1 MKRLIAK
8 SLSNISMLCKPKNNI
23 GLRVLNYHSVGS
35 NALQDKKGYFSISSK
50 LFREQIK
57 FLSTNY
63 YENLISLENIKIPNN
78 KLSIGITFDDGY
90 LDNLKVAAPIL
101 LKYSIPITLFVSTN
115 FIKNRV
121 KNFLSPQDLKEFSK
135 CSGFN
140 IGSHGASHI
149 DLTSCNNDKQLIEM
163 IDSQNYLEDLLGKK
177 INSFAYPYGKVND
190 HVQKNILKT
199 SYKNA
204 YTTKFYINTINSNPF
219 KLSRFN
225 IESDNS
231 LKIFKQK
238 IVGAWDWYRF
248 RDQLYEK

>member
-101 LKYSIPITLFVSTN
+101 LKYSIPILC
-115 FIKNRV
+115 
-121 KNFLSPQDLKEFSK
+121 LSLLILLK
-135 CSGFN
+135 
-140 IGSHGASHI
+140 IG
-149 DLTSCNNDKQLIEM
+149 
-163 IDSQNYLEDLLGKK
+163 
-177 INSFAYPYGKVND
+177 
-190 HVQKNILKT
+190 
-199 SYKNA
+199 
-204 YTTKFYINTINSNPF
+204 
-219 KLSRFN
+219 
-225 IESDNS
+225 
-231 LKIFKQK
+231 LKIFYPLM
-238 IVGAWDWYRF
+238 I
-248 RDQLYEK
+248 